1 MGTYR
6 QPAIIDQSAALKQA
20 NAEISKFNDDLGSLY
35 GPQATAEDGEDGKD
49 NLNFK
54 TLQAQNNQILDELDL
69 FRAQQNQSQVA
80 DLKKPS
86 NPNAFLQQLGM
97 DAKDKYLKHIAEGN
111 KFAANSMLKLAD
123 GLKGTMTGL
132 NNMKNELTASLDV
145 PRGGPK
151 SVNAHLIDNDIFK
164 MGKNLVMD
172 PEFKNFE
179 ASLNEDGTSLEFGL
193 KGGAKFDMN
202 KFNANLMSPNGVS
215 LIQTNGDMA
224 DVTKNMAA
232 GGDSKQTIV
241 EKVFE
246 TKGIKP
252 NKEGIITFE
261 DGNNVLDEIANYD
274 QEAILNNQDYSTSI
288 YPQVLDQ
295 TLAVYNEVKDKDGN
309 SLDPIQSQ
317 IKNLW
322 DNNPYGM
329 KDPVNDY
336 KKNGSEIIGNYVGAQ
351 VAVNRQ
357 NSPEVIFDRKI
368 VQLGLNEAYAR
379 EFARPIIETKPEVEA
394 EVLDM
399 TTAQDK
405 RKAKRL
411 DRKKDDLPLEEKLN
425 QMTESDRNQLAADR
439 FKELDNL
446 GPDED
451 MKNIMNT
458 PGIPSGT
465 YTGNRAVALSRAA
478 ARIQNENLTND
489 IVEFNSDEKLNTI
502 D

>member
-20 NAEISKFNDDLGSLY
+20 NAEISKFNDDLSALY
-35 GPQATAEDGEDGKD
+35 GPQATAEDGNDGKDGKDGEDGKD
-49 NLNFK
+49 GKDGKDFK
-54 TLQAQNNQILDELDL
+54 TLESQNNEILDKLDL
-69 FRAQQNQSQVA
+69 WAAQQNQNQIQA
-80 DLKKPS
+80 LKKPS

-132 NNMKNELTASLDV
+132 NNIKNELTESLKV

-151 SVNAHLIDNDIFK
+151 SVNTHLIDNDIFK
-164 MGKNLVMD
+164 MGENLVMD

-179 ASLNEDGTSLEFGL
+179 ASLNEDGTSIEFGL

-232 GGDSKQTIV
+232 GGENKQTIV

-252 NKEGIITFE
+252 NEQGIITFE
-261 DGNNVLDEIANYD
+261 EGNNVLDEIANYP
-274 QEAILNNQDYSTSI
+274 QEAILNNQQYSSSI

-309 SLDPIQSQ
+309 ELDPIQSQ
-317 IKNLW
+317 IKNIW

-336 KKNGSEIIGNYVGAQ
+336 KKNGSAIIGNYVGAQ

-379 EFARPIIETKPEVEA
+379 EFARPIIETKPVVEA

-399 TTAQDK
+399 TTSQDQ
-405 RKAKRL
+405 RKAKKL

-425 QMTESDRNQLAADR
+425 QMTESNRNQLAATR
-439 FKELDNL
+439 F
-446 GPDED
+446 
-451 MKNIMNT
+451 
-458 PGIPSGT
+458 
-465 YTGNRAVALSRAA
+465 
-478 ARIQNENLTND
+478 NENLTDD